1 MLVPLYGFL
10 KGDTIG
16 LLVLVQESDPVR
28 EIGRSLQEAAA
39 VRVSPRPSADVYFR
53 GKLLDPALTVAE
65 AGLEALERVDVVPKE
80 EG

>member
-16 LLVLVQESDPVR
+16 LLVLVQETDTVR

-39 VRVSPRPSADVYFR
+39 VRVTPRPAADVYFR
-53 GKLLDPALTVAE
+53 GHLLDPALTVAE

>member
-16 LLVLVQESDPVR
+16 LLVLVQESDTVR
-28 EIGRSLQEAAA
+28 EIGRTLQEAAA
-39 VRVSPRPSADVYFR
+39 VRVGPRPSADVYFR
-53 GKLLDPALTVAE
+53 GRLLDPALTVAE